1 MGIEQRTVMEN
12 HGGPVILVIEDVEE
26 TRDGIE
32 ELLKA
37 DGYRVDPA
45 RDEEDAVGK
54 ARRERPS
61 LILVSLPGPEA
72 NVIATAGRVRRRA
85 ELSADVPIVIFC
97 IPTVAEGAEVEIGNN
112 IHLTRPDNFDQLR
125 LFLHRLLEPLRPTS

>member
-1 MGIEQRTVMEN
+1 MLTENRT
-12 HGGPVILVIEDVEE
+12 HPLILVVEDVEE

-45 RDEEDAVGK
+45 RDEEDAV
-54 ARRERPS
+54 ARAGRESPR

-72 NVIATAGRVRRRA
+72 DVIATAGRIRRRA
-85 ELSADVPIVIFC
+85 ELSEDVPIVIFC
-97 IPTVAEGAEVEIGNN
+97 SPTVAEGAEVEIANN

-125 LFLHRLLEPLRPTS
+125 LFLHRLLHPLRPTS